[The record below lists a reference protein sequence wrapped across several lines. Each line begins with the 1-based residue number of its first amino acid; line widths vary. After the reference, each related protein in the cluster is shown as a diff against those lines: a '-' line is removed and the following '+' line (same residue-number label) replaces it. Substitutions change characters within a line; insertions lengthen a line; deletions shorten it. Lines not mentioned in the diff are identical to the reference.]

1 MYVDKYLLVDLTFLI
16 FFFISMEV
24 DMDFST
30 LNTDWLLQ
38 THPLTARKEIEKEVV
53 RIAKETMS
61 PMVTKT
67 ISNIAFHSVSLSIS
81 L

>member
-16 FFFISMEV
+16 FFFSMEV

-30 LNTDWLLQ
+30 LNTDWLIQ

-81 L
+81 F

>member
-1 MYVDKYLLVDLTFLI
+1 MSVDKYLIVDLT
-16 FFFISMEV
+16 FISMEV

-30 LNTDWLLQ
+30 LNTDWLIQ

>member
-1 MYVDKYLLVDLTFLI
+1 MYVDKNLLVDLTFLI

>member
-1 MYVDKYLLVDLTFLI
+1 
-16 FFFISMEV
+16 
-24 DMDFST
+24 MDFST
-30 LNTDWLLQ
+30 LNTDWLIQ